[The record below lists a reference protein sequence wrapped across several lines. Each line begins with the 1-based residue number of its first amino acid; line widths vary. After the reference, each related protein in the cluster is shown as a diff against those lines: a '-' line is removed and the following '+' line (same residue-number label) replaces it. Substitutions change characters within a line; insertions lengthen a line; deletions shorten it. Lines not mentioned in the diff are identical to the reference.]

1 MRLEPTA
8 IDGLFVADTDQIAD
22 HRGAFSRFFCDEA
35 LQEAI
40 GERRIRQIN
49 HSRTRSVGALRGMH
63 FQLPPHAE
71 LKCVRCI
78 RGRVFDV
85 AVDIRRGSA
94 SFLRW
99 HAEEL
104 SADNRRMLV
113 IPEGFAHGF
122 QVLEA
127 DSELLYLHSASYA
140 PASEGGLNPLDPR
153 LAIDWPLEIGDMSE
167 RDRVLPAADDNCEG
181 IVP

>member
-1 MRLEPTA
+1 MRVSQTE
-8 IDGLFVADTDQIAD
+8 IDGLVVADTDLIAD
-22 HRGAFSRFFCDEA
+22 HRGAFSRFFCNDELA
-35 LQEAI
+35 GVI
-40 GERRIRQIN
+40 GERRILQIN
-49 HSRTRSVGALRGMH
+49 HSRTNAAGALRGMH
-63 FQLPPHAE
+63 FQYPPHAE

-85 AVDIRRGSA
+85 ALDLRKNSL

-104 SADNRRMLV
+104 SPDNRRMLI

-127 DSELLYLHSASYA
+127 DSELLYLHTANYA
-140 PASEGGLNPLDPR
+140 PQAEGGINPLDPG
-153 LAIDWPLEIGDMSE
+153 LSIDWPLAVSDISK
-167 RDRVLPAADDNCEG
+167 RDRSHPALGDDFDG
-181 IVP
+181 IGL